1 MGIFNN
7 LHPLL
12 ADYHSLDKFD
22 LVIIQIHEI
31 ILPVDIEH
39 TLEVI
44 EDIMEQWYIIFKQLK
59 IVDFFGVFLSVWS

>member
-12 ADYHSLDKFD
+12 AGDHSLDKFD

-44 EDIMEQWYIIFKQLK
+44 EDIMEQWYIIFK
-59 IVDFFGVFLSVWS
+59 